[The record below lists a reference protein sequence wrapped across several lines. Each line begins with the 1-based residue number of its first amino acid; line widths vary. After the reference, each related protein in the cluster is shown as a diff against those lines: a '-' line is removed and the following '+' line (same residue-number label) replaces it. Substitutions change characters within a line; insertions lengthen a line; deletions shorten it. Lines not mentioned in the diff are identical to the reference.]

1 MTSAHVLMTFL
12 LCMTYGRNLTYESS
26 PGFGNLIQFGVS
38 FEVSISTEVENVL
51 FLLNSS
57 DQAFVFIVYEPQTE
71 YLIAPLAHRLSSSS
85 KSLLL
90 RQLNHS
96 QELSHIHDLV
106 SQNLLYE
113 YKQHLVLLLQR
124 QDLILELFWQVK
136 EQALESPRLRWYVP
150 MMSQETLE
158 GLEALLREGSWVAGS
173 VKHKDRFNIFSTRI
187 DLNGSVKLVQLGF
200 ASLEAH
206 TMSRQQDQSRKRYL
220 RERIFPDLNDYYRDF
235 QGRRVIAAA
244 LSNTPWYT
252 IKTTTSENGSHVEF
266 EGIDVNIARAL
277 SDHLNFTFQVVTSPD
292 GKWGGPTPDGTIT
305 GMIGMVARH
314 EVDFAIDAV
323 WITLLVLTAIIGFL
337 VFLVSLLANL
347 AEGSSMSSLK
357 VFINGPSQVPTS
369 IQLLF
374 RYSFNF
380 FRCIVNQ
387 GNQLEPLQAA
397 PRIVSIAWYFFCLN
411 MYIVYSGILT
421 SFLTLPSYED
431 PIDSLT
437 DMYDATQERG
447 YIMGLLPGSSQ
458 EHLFKFAEN
467 SIYAD
472 LWKTVTKVNYLPPV
486 KPPMKPL
493 DKALQK
499 ILAEPFTYI
508 GDDVTLIM
516 RSAKYGASNFYFAKE
531 TFYPQPFGIALC
543 SGSPYRDIFNQVL
556 LRLQESGLIIKWVN
570 DVLEKAVNSPGTGTS
585 TGASKDKLPILSLLH
600 LQSAFILYGI
610 GLIVAFLIFIGEIV
624 VYTRNKK
631 QPL

>member
-314 EVDFAIDAV
+314 EVDFAIDAFTITSKRETVVDFSNPYYIASTTLISRAPEEKDRSLAIFRPFSLTV

-516 RSAKYGASNFYFAKE
+516 RSAKTAASA
-531 TFYPQPFGIALC
+531 GIW
-543 SGSPYRDIFNQVL
+543 SN
-556 LRLQESGLIIKWVN
+556 
-570 DVLEKAVNSPGTGTS
+570 
-585 TGASKDKLPILSLLH
+585 H
-600 LQSAFILYGI
+600 
-610 GLIVAFLIFIGEIV
+610 
-624 VYTRNKK
+624 
-631 QPL
+631 